1 MKTYIFIIFI
11 KKHSRNR
18 QRNLYFIFL
27 LQFPLYSCIYCEH
40 HIKIIMCII
49 HTYIYN
55 FELKI

>member
-49 HTYIYN
+49 HTYIYITLN
-55 FELKI
+55 